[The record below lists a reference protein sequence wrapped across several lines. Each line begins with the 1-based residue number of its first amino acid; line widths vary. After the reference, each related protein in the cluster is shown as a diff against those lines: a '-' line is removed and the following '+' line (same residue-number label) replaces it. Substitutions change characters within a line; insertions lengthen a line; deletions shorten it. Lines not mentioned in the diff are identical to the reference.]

1 MPEESPPYAA
11 KSRKPYSAA
20 ERRALRQLNE
30 RQWEAARERLSK
42 HYTECAV
49 KIESMIIHL
58 KVPALLSRSAGSIIL
73 GVWERGGQADQIW
86 KGGDYVGVQ
95 WDSICCQSLY
105 DPETGYGLQQARSS
119 GDIIMRQLPSILIFP
134 YKYTSLSLPDGT

>member
-1 MPEESPPYAA
+1 
-11 KSRKPYSAA
+11 
-20 ERRALRQLNE
+20 
-30 RQWEAARERLSK
+30 
-42 HYTECAV
+42 
-49 KIESMIIHL
+49 MIIHF
-58 KVPALLSRSAGSIIL
+58 KVPALLSRSVGSIIL

-119 GDIIMRQLPSILIFP
+119 GDIIIRQLPSILIFP